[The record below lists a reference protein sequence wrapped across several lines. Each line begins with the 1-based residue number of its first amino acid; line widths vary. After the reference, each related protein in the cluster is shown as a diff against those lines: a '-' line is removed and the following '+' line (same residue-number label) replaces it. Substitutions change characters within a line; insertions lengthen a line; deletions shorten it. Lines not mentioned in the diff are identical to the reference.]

1 MPAPYRFRAAIAA
14 DLPLLRRWRESE
26 HVVRWWGAPELEPEA
41 DKLADPRV
49 VMWIVE
55 HMARPFAFIQDYSPH
70 DWDPHP
76 FAHLPARSRGMD
88 FYIGEPG
95 MLDRGH
101 GSAFIRAHCDH
112 LFAAG
117 APAVGAD
124 PHPDNLRGRR
134 ALEKAGFRQIS
145 GPLETRWGRAVLM
158 ECRRE
163 GPSLGSKP

>member
-1 MPAPYRFRAAIAA
+1 MPAPYRFRAATTA

-26 HVVRWWGAPELEPEA
+26 HVAHWWGAPEREPEA
-41 DKLADPRV
+41 DKLADPRIA
-49 VMWIVE
+49 MWIVE
-55 HMARPFAFIQDYSPH
+55 HEGRPFAFAQDYSPH

-76 FAHLPARSRGMD
+76 FSHLPAGSRGVD
-88 FYIGEPG
+88 FHIGESG

-101 GSAFIRAHCDH
+101 GSSFIRAHCAR

-124 PHPDNLRGRR
+124 PHPDNPRARR
-134 ALEKAGFRQIS
+134 ALEKAGFRQTA
-145 GPLETRWGRAVLM
+145 GPIETRWGLAVLM

-163 GPSLGSKP
+163 ETRD